1 MSNGKDSTAME
12 PLAGSR
18 LGIDSS
24 EILENLSATE
34 DEHESLG
41 YQLCHSDSLYPVYFV
56 HMNSGRLKVMLC
68 SVIH

>member
-41 YQLCHSDSLYPVYFV
+41 YQLCGGISAPPNIKLLMAINVRLLS
-56 HMNSGRLKVMLC
+56 NS
-68 SVIH
+68 H